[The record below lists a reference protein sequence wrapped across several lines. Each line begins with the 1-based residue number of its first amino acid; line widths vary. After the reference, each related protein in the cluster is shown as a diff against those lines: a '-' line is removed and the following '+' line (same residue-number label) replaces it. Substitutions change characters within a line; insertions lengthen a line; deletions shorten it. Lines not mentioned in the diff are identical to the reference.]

1 MGRGSHLFLFSPS
14 SVQVVV
20 LNSVSHQSKCSAM
33 SSIYVNI
40 SCINW
45 KSGSSSTKHNGSVTF
60 LPSLFSVRWSVVDKI
75 CCAFSLSLNRAEKK
89 YRIKSYFALLII
101 AWFISLIYTHI
112 YKSTCFLMHHI
123 LFTTS
128 VFHPSQN
135 KLFWV
140 KKVNGDFSIEMKE
153 ILFIALTGFLAT
165 QEVLS
170 SLRNVL
176 VLTDARA
183 INSSFGFFSE
193 YSCKDT
199 ESFAKTVH
207 YLGMIISMHG
217 NLSSL

>member
-1 MGRGSHLFLFSPS
+1 MG
-14 SVQVVV
+14 
-20 LNSVSHQSKCSAM
+20 
-33 SSIYVNI
+33 I
-40 SCINW
+40 
-45 KSGSSSTKHNGSVTF
+45 
-60 LPSLFSVRWSVVDKI
+60 
-75 CCAFSLSLNRAEKK
+75 
-89 YRIKSYFALLII
+89 
-101 AWFISLIYTHI
+101 
-112 YKSTCFLMHHI
+112 
-123 LFTTS
+123 
-128 VFHPSQN
+128 
-135 KLFWV
+135 
-140 KKVNGDFSIEMKE
+140 FSIEMKE

-176 VLTDARA
+176 VLTDPRA

>member
-33 SSIYVNI
+33 SSIYVTI

-89 YRIKSYFALLII
+89 YRIKSYFALSII

-112 YKSTCFLMHHI
+112 YKSTCFLVHHI

-128 VFHPSQN
+128 IFHPFQN

-140 KKVNGDFSIEMKE
+140 KKVNGDFFHRNERNSLHCIDWVSCYPRSA
-153 ILFIALTGFLAT
+153 ILSTKCLGFNWST
-165 QEVLS
+165 C
-170 SLRNVL
+170 N
-176 VLTDARA
+176 
-183 INSSFGFFSE
+183 
-193 YSCKDT
+193 
-199 ESFAKTVH
+199 
-207 YLGMIISMHG
+207 
-217 NLSSL
+217 